1 MEYDPNLEA
10 HRETIKNSLNKI
22 ASEVHTALVKAGL
35 AYPIYISIPSNGF
48 AYATFACPVDPTDSE
63 WDRITAIV
71 VDVIGK
77 RIGVDRLVSHSL
89 SCAMA
94 GTTMGS
100 AEVIGTDAS
109 FSPSA

>member
-1 MEYDPNLEA
+1 MEYDPTLDA
-10 HRETIKNSLNKI
+10 QRKTLRNSLNDI
-22 ASEVHTALVKAGL
+22 ASEVNSALVTAGL
-35 AYPIYISIPSNGF
+35 VYPIYISIPFSGF

-77 RIGVDRLVSHSL
+77 RIEVDRLVSHSL

-100 AEVIGTDAS
+100 AEVIATDAS
-109 FSPSA
+109 LSPSA